1 MLLTVLA
8 AFAAAAVA
16 PALHRASGRHAATL
30 LALVAAGITMYFAQA
45 GGDRLQVERVDWVP
59 VLGLDLSFRLD
70 GLSRLFALLI
80 AGIGSLI
87 LLYAGPY
94 MAGHQFA
101 GRLLALLLAFLGS
114 MLGLVLAGNIL
125 TLYVFWELT
134 SVTSY
139 LLIGF
144 EHERPRARA
153 AALQALVVTTTGGLA
168 MLAGLVLLGQ
178 MAGSYDLSVIAG
190 RAATFPADPRYPA
203 VVVLVLA
210 GAFTKSAQFPF
221 HFWLPNAMEAPT
233 PVSAYLHSST
243 MVKAGLYLLARLS
256 PALGGTALW
265 FWSVS
270 AAGAVTMIVGAA
282 FALAQTE
289 FKRILAYSTVSALGL
304 ITLLIGIGSDAA
316 ATAAMAFL
324 LAHAFYKGALF
335 LVAGIVSHETGE
347 KSVEKVGGLAYKMPM
362 TAAAALL
369 AALSM
374 AGLPPF
380 VGFIGKELAIE
391 AALGAGAAV
400 WVFVGLTVA
409 TGALLAGVAGAV
421 GVAPFFTGS
430 TRPTIA
436 HEGPAALWVG
446 PLALAALG
454 LCAGLAPGWTVGPL
468 VESAS
473 AAMRGAASGES
484 HASLGLWHGFT
495 PTLMLGLTALVIGAL
510 LYARRDRYRALLA
523 AWPEEASG
531 GVAYASVIDALQ
543 RLAYVQ
549 TRWLQSGSLR
559 RYLRITMGTAVVLVG
574 ARLVGIDLPDLSSGW
589 RDLRL
594 HEALLVAVV
603 IVAAATTTVSR
614 SRLGAVAALGV
625 VGYGVA
631 LIFVQFGAPDLAMT
645 QFVIETL
652 TVLLLVFALYR
663 MPPRIPGKRRG
674 WRWLDMAVA
683 GAGGVMMTLLALVA
697 LDVQIGASIAE
708 YFLAHSLPDAHG
720 RNVVNV
726 ILVDFRGA
734 DTMGEIT
741 VLGLAATGVYALLK
755 LVPRDTP

>member
-1 MLLTVLA
+1 MLLTVFA

-16 PALHRASGRHAATL
+16 PVLHRATGRRGATI
-30 LALVAAGITMYFAQA
+30 LAVVAAGITMYFAQA
-45 GGDRLQVERVDWVP
+45 VGDLPRVERIDWAP
-59 VLGLDLSFRLD
+59 ALGLDLSFRLD

-80 AGIGSLI
+80 TGIGSLI
-87 LLYAGPY
+87 LLYSGPY
-94 MAGHQFA
+94 MAGHEFA

-114 MLGLVLAGNIL
+114 MLGLVLAGNVL

-153 AALQALVVTTTGGLA
+153 AALQALIVTTTGGLA

-178 MAGSYDLSVIAG
+178 MAGSYDLAVIAG
-190 RAATFPADPRYPA
+190 RAAALPADPRYPA

-243 MVKAGLYLLARLS
+243 MVKAGVYLLARLS
-256 PALGGTALW
+256 PVLGGTALW

-270 AAGAVTMIVGAA
+270 AAGAVTMVVGAA

-316 ATAAMAFL
+316 ADAALAFL

-347 KSVEKVGGLAYKMPM
+347 KSVEKVGGLAGKMPM

-380 VGFIGKELAIE
+380 VGFVGKELAIE
-391 AALGAGAAV
+391 AALGAGSAA
-400 WVFVGLTVA
+400 WVFAGLTVA

-421 GVAPFFTGS
+421 GVAPFFAGPM
-430 TRPTIA
+430 RPAIA
-436 HEGPAALWVG
+436 HEGPAALWIG
-446 PLALAALG
+446 PLVLGGLA
-454 LCAGLAPGWTVGPL
+454 LCAGLAPGWTIGPL

-473 AAMRGAASGES
+473 AAVRGTAAGAG

-495 PTLMLGLTALVIGAL
+495 PTLMLGLTALVIGAAF
-510 LYARRDRYRALLA
+510 YASRDRYRAA
-523 AWPEEASG
+523 FAGWPEGASG
-531 GVAYASVIDALQ
+531 SAAYAWAIDALQ
-543 RLAYVQ
+543 RIAYAQ
-549 TRWLQSGSLR
+549 TRFLQGGSLR
-559 RYLRITMGTAVVLVG
+559 RYLRVTLGTAVVLIG
-574 ARLVGIDLPDLSSGW
+574 TRLAGVELPDLSSGW

-594 HEALLVAVV
+594 HEALLVASVGL
-603 IVAAATTTVSR
+603 AAATTTVSR

-663 MPPRIPGKRRG
+663 MPPKIPGKRRG

-683 GAGGVMMTLLALVA
+683 GAGGVMMTLLVLMA

-708 YFLAHSLPDAHG
+708 YFLAHSLPDGHG

-755 LVPRDTP
+755 LVPRDAP